1 MFSHNLSQQTNPL
14 ETHAMFD
21 RLYFEA
27 DLPREELPEEIK
39 SQDMSELE
47 FQTHDLNKEMDTWS
61 VSTAGELFLH
71 EVEQNITK
79 NDSSAQGFIVEETP
93 LGIKK
98 VEETKSVHF
107 YRIFEGEEKDYWVS
121 FDALFHK
128 GKLLLVEV
136 NEVNTVDK
144 QERAEAK
151 ARANEFM
158 KGFQEQQTRKT
169 PLLLKPIKLIFGLC
183 LVALHWTG
191 KNLSQLHSK
200 L

>member
-107 YRIFEGEEKDYWVS
+107 YRIFE
-121 FDALFHK
+121 
-128 GKLLLVEV
+128 V

-183 LVALHWTG
+183 LVVLHWTG